1 MLLLCISNTI
11 KQKQFQRYHNML
23 KTSKIASSSTIDFYS
38 ANTSSELAL
47 PLIEGGIVAGF
58 PSPAQDYIDLKIDLN
73 KTLITNPSSTFYGRV
88 KGSSMQDA
96 GILDGDILVIDK
108 SLEPQDGDTAVCFI
122 DGEFT
127 IKHIKIEPD
136 AVYLIPAN
144 SKFQPIKITEE
155 NNFCIWGIVTYS
167 IKNHKRRG

>member
-1 MLLLCISNTI
+1 MNKIN
-11 KQKQFQRYHNML
+11 
-23 KTSKIASSSTIDFYS
+23 KIASTSIIDFFS
-38 ANTSSELAL
+38 ANTSSELPL
-47 PLIEGGIVAGF
+47 PMIEGGISAGF

-73 KTLITNPSSTFYGRV
+73 KELITNPSSTFYGRV
-88 KGSSMQDA
+88 KGSSMKDA

-108 SLEPQDGDTAVCFI
+108 SLEPQNGDTAVCFI

-127 IKHIKIEPD
+127 IKYIKIEPD

-144 SKFQPIKITEE
+144 SKFQPIKVTEE

-167 IKNHKRRG
+167 IKNHKKPHPQKGSKR